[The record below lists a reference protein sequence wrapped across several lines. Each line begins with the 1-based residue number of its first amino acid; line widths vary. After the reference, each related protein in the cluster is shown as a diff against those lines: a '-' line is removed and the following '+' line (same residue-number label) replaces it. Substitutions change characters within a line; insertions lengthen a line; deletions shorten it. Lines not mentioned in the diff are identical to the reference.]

1 MSTRTKH
8 RHSWTLA
15 SLSLLGLAPS
25 TACTVEIANPDPLT
39 SSAGSGSDEA
49 GEDTD
54 SSTDTDTGMADEVG
68 ETGRSTFGETAGE
81 ETEEGDPW
89 ETGENFE
96 CDPEDP
102 YCPLDGCPGT
112 MGEEVIIDIDQD
124 GDADFSWCLHECI
137 ADEFC
142 PRGSAYVPAQIT
154 CSELESGTKACI
166 PTCGELFSVC
176 PDPAVCSDV
185 AGPPLCLYGD
195 GL

>member
-1 MSTRTKH
+1 M
-8 RHSWTLA
+8 

-54 SSTDTDTGMADEVG
+54 SSTGTDTSMADEAG
-68 ETGRSTFGETAGE
+68 ETGQTTFPETGGGEVTG
-81 ETEEGDPW
+81 EGDPW
-89 ETGENFE
+89 ETGSNTE
-96 CDPEDP
+96 CDPDDP
-102 YCPLDGCPGT
+102 YCPLDGCPQT
-112 MGEEVIIDIDQD
+112 DGEEVFIDVDED

-142 PRGSAYVPAQIT
+142 PRGGGYISDQFT
-154 CSELESGTKACI
+154 CTELESGTKACI
-166 PTCGELFSVC
+166 PACNDLFWDC
-176 PDPAVCSDV
+176 PDPSVCSDV
-185 AGPPLCLYGD
+185 AGPFLCMYGN